1 MLAGAARG
9 IFEGRVQGGWV
20 NDRIVALYEMAF
32 RDRYQESFE
41 DEFQEFF
48 SEIMEKVY
56 PDGDFVR
63 VRPWGQVGDRK
74 NDGYLISQRT
84 VFAVYAPRKPTASGT
99 RKKVET
105 DFAECLP
112 HWNEY
117 LDRWIFVHNDRE
129 GLGPDAL
136 KVILEINSK
145 QGSDVARPWGRE
157 ALRSRVMDLSMT
169 DLKSLFPN
177 VPTFEDFIE
186 AGMEQIQP
194 VLDHLERAR
203 VPSRPDRRPVPEDKI
218 EYNLLSDST
227 RALIK
232 IGMQPA
238 QVVRTYYRRVSDEL
252 LRDQTAQAFAEKY
265 ADLRKLGLSPDDIYW
280 ELRKWVS
287 GNGSSSPTRE
297 VGVYGVLTY
306 FFEECDIFLRPER
319 GSQHDLAY

>member
-1 MLAGAARG
+1 M
-9 IFEGRVQGGWV
+9 
-20 NDRIVALYEMAF
+20 ALYEMAF

-48 SEIMEKVY
+48 SEIMEKVH

-63 VRPWGQVGDRK
+63 VRPWGKAGDRK
-74 NDGYLISQRT
+74 NDGYVISQRR
-84 VFAVYAPRKPTASGT
+84 VFAVYAPRKPTASGI

-105 DFAECLP
+105 DFAGCLP

-117 LDRWIFVHNDRE
+117 LDSWVFVHNDRE

-136 KVILEINSK
+136 KVILEINK
-145 QGSDVARPWGRE
+145 AQGASVATPWGRE
-157 ALRSRVMDLSMT
+157 ALRSRVMDLDMA
-169 DLKSLFPN
+169 DLRSLFPN

-203 VPSRPDRRPVPEDKI
+203 VPARPDRRPVPEDKI

-227 RALIK
+227 RSLIK
-232 IGMQPA
+232 MGMQPA
-238 QVVRTYYRRVSDEL
+238 HVVRSYYMRVSDEL
-252 LRDQTAQAFAEKY
+252 LRDQTAQAFSEKY
-265 ADLRKLGLSPDDIYW
+265 SDLRKLGLGPDDIYW

-287 GNGSSSPTRE
+287 GTGPSNPSRE
-297 VGVYGVLTY
+297 VGVYGVLAY
-306 FFEECDIFLRPER
+306 FFEECDIFLRPEE
-319 GSQHDLAY
+319 GQNDSPH